1 MKARPFFFTFLAFLL
16 LFSACKKDRHSNEV
30 YGIVTEFGTNKPLA
44 GVTVSFRRCVDVSS
58 DCEPSVFTETDASG
72 HYRLSFP
79 NDEGGILRAGPETP
93 PGYFSVNPAPVSLV
107 GENEKNFVLDPHAY
121 LHLRVKN
128 VAPAEEFDGIRLG
141 AYLGPVGGGSSGSE
155 YLGANV
161 DITHTRKLR
170 GNRELP
176 TGWGIF
182 YQEILQE
189 FMEDTLF
196 ISAHDTLYYE
206 INY

>member
-1 MKARPFFFTFLAFLL
+1 MKARFPFLTLLSFLF
-16 LFSACKKDRHSNEV
+16 LFSACKKDRNSNEV
-30 YGIVTEFGTNKPLA
+30 YGTVTEFGTNKPLA

-128 VAPAEEFDGIRLG
+128 VAPAEELDRIDLG
-141 AYLGPVGGGSSGSE
+141 ASVSSTPGSPISLSGSNIDTD
-155 YLGANV
+155 YFLL
-161 DITHTRKLR
+161 KR
-170 GNRELP
+170 GNKFQNLVWSSYSYGELQIR
-176 TGWGIF
+176 GR
-182 YQEILQE
+182 
-189 FMEDTLF
+189 DTVI